1 MKKIVKEKQFLTLKR
16 IFWLLLI
23 FILVIVAGYFIFI
36 GFEYKR

>member
-23 FILVIVAGYFIFI
+23 FILAIVAGYFIFI